1 MTQNPYGRPL
11 AASTVNSRTSSPF
24 DLEYPRS
31 VAVFDTY
38 VAAEKAVD
46 YLADNGFPVG
56 NLAIVGT
63 DLRTVER
70 VLARKT
76 WRTVL
81 LQGAAQGLSTALILF
96 LVLWLFIPAANILA
110 LLLAAVVFSI
120 AVSMAFAA
128 FGYMLSRGE
137 RDFTSVQQ
145 TVATRYEVLCEHK
158 VSERAQEMLAA
169 MSPANI

>member
-1 MTQNPYGRPL
+1 MTQQPFGR
-11 AASTVNSRTSSPF
+11 AAVAGARRQTSSMF
-24 DLEYPRS
+24 DLEYPQS
-31 VAVFDTY
+31 VGIFATY
-38 VAAEKAVD
+38 PDAEKAVD

-76 WRTVL
+76 WGTVL
-81 LQGAAQGLSTALILF
+81 GQGAMQGLSTALILF
-96 LVLWLFIPAANILA
+96 LLLWLFVPGANVIA
-110 LLLAAVVFSI
+110 LLLAAVAFSV
-120 AVSMAFAA
+120 AVSMGFAA
-128 FGYMLSRGE
+128 LAYALSRGA

-158 VSERAQEMLAA
+158 VAEQARELLAGHA
-169 MSPANI
+169 PVDLG

>member
-1 MTQNPYGRPL
+1 MTQDPYGRPP
-11 AASTVNSRTSSPF
+11 AASPRTSRTASMF

-31 VAVFDTY
+31 VGVFDTY
-38 VAAEKAVD
+38 LAAEKAVD

-76 WRTVL
+76 WRSVL

-96 LVLWLFIPAANILA
+96 LVLWLFVPGANLLA
-110 LLLAAVVFSI
+110 LLLAALLFSI
-120 AVSMAFAA
+120 LVSMAFAA
-128 FGYMLSRGE
+128 VGYLLSRGE

-158 VSERAQEMLAA
+158 VAEQAQEMIAG
-169 MSPANI
+169 MSPANL

>member
-1 MTQNPYGRPL
+1 
-11 AASTVNSRTSSPF
+11 
-24 DLEYPRS
+24 
-31 VAVFDTY
+31 

-81 LQGAAQGLSTALILF
+81 TQGAAQGLSTALILF
-96 LVLWLFIPAANILA
+96 LVLWLFIPGANILA

-120 AVSMAFAA
+120 LVSSLFAA
-128 FGYMLSRGE
+128 IGYLLSRGA

-158 VSERAQEMLAA
+158 VAEQAQEMIAG
-169 MSPANI
+169 MSPADI

>member
-1 MTQNPYGRPL
+1 MSQDPF
-11 AASTVNSRTSSPF
+11 AAPMRRATASRTSSMF

-31 VAVFDTY
+31 VGVFDTY
-38 VAAEKAVD
+38 LAAEKAVD

-81 LQGAAQGLSTALILF
+81 VQGIVQGLSTALILF
-96 LVLWLFIPAANILA
+96 LVLWLFLPGANVLA
-110 LLLAAVVFSI
+110 LLLAAVVFSSL
-120 AVSMAFAA
+120 VSMGFAA
-128 FGYMLSRGE
+128 LGFALSRGA

-158 VSERAQEMLAA
+158 VAEQAQEMIAG
-169 MSPANI
+169 MSPANL

>member
-1 MTQNPYGRPL
+1 MTQDPYGRPTV
-11 AASTVNSRTSSPF
+11 AAPRATRTSSLF

-31 VAVFDTY
+31 VGVFDTY
-38 VAAEKAVD
+38 AAAEKAVD
-46 YLADNGFPVG
+46 YLSDNGFPVE

-70 VLARKT
+70 VLSRKN

-81 LQGAAQGLSTALILF
+81 MQGAAQGLSTALILF
-96 LVLWLFIPAANILA
+96 LVLWLFVPGANILA

-120 AVSMAFAA
+120 LVSEVFAA
-128 FGYMLSRGE
+128 IGYLLSRGE

-158 VSERAQEMLAA
+158 VAEQAQELIAG
-169 MSPANI
+169 MSPANL

>member
-1 MTQNPYGRPL
+1 MTQDPFGRPM
-11 AASTVNSRTSSPF
+11 ATSPRASKTVSMF

-31 VAVFDTY
+31 VGVFDTY
-38 VAAEKAVD
+38 PAAEKAVD
-46 YLADNGFPVG
+46 YLADQGFPVG

-70 VLARKT
+70 VIARRT

-81 LQGAAQGLSTALILF
+81 LQGATQGLSTAMILF
-96 LVLWLFIPAANILA
+96 LLLWIFIPGSNVLG
-110 LLLAAVVFSI
+110 LLLAALVFSTL
-120 AVSMAFAA
+120 VSMLFAA
-128 FGYMLSRGE
+128 IGYALSRGA

-158 VSERAQEMLAA
+158 VAEQAQELIAG
-169 MSPANI
+169 MSPANL

>member
-1 MTQNPYGRPL
+1 MSQDPFAPPL
-11 AASTVNSRTSSPF
+11 ANRATTRRTSSMF

-31 VAVFDTY
+31 VGVFETY
-38 VAAEKAVD
+38 AAAEKAVD

-81 LQGAAQGLSTALILF
+81 VQGIVQGLSTALILF
-96 LVLWLFIPAANILA
+96 LVLWLFLPGANVLA
-110 LLLAAVVFSI
+110 LLLAAVVFSSL
-120 AVSMAFAA
+120 VSMGFAA
-128 FGYMLSRGE
+128 LGFALSRGA

-158 VSERAQEMLAA
+158 VAEQAQEMIAG
-169 MSPANI
+169 MSPANL

>member
-1 MTQNPYGRPL
+1 MTQNPFGRPL
-11 AASTVNSRTSSPF
+11 VASPHAGRTASMF
-24 DLEYPRS
+24 DLAYPRS
-31 VAVFDTY
+31 VGVFDTY
-38 VAAEKAVD
+38 AAAEQAVD

-76 WRTVL
+76 WRSVL
-81 LQGAAQGLSTALILF
+81 LGGAAQGLSTALILF
-96 LVLWLFIPAANILA
+96 LVMWLFIPGANILA
-110 LLLAAVVFSI
+110 LLIAALAFSVLI
-120 AVSMAFAA
+120 SMTFAA
-128 FGYMLSRGE
+128 FGYMLSRGA

-158 VSERAQEMLAA
+158 VAEQAQELIAGM
-169 MSPANI
+169 MPASL

>member
-1 MTQNPYGRPL
+1 MSQDPYGRPV
-11 AASTVNSRTSSPF
+11 AGAHTSRTASMF

-31 VAVFDTY
+31 VGVFDTY
-38 VAAEKAVD
+38 PAAEKAVD
-46 YLADNGFPVG
+46 YLADHGFPVR

-70 VLARKT
+70 VLARRT

-81 LQGAAQGLSTALILF
+81 AQGAAQGLSTAVILF
-96 LVLWLFIPAANILA
+96 FVLWIFIPGSNVLG
-110 LLLAAVVFSI
+110 LLIAAVAFSVL
-120 AVSMAFAA
+120 VSMLFAA
-128 FGYMLSRGE
+128 IGYGLSRGA

-158 VSERAQEMLAA
+158 VSEQAQELLAA
-169 MSPANI
+169 MSPVNL

>member
-1 MTQNPYGRPL
+1 MTQDPFARVMPAGPR
-11 AASTVNSRTSSPF
+11 RTSSMF
-24 DLEYPRS
+24 DLEYPQS
-31 VAVFDTY
+31 VGIFATY
-38 VAAEKAVD
+38 PAAEKAVD

-70 VLARKT
+70 VLARRT

-81 LQGAAQGLSTALILF
+81 TQGALQGLNTALILF
-96 LVLWLFIPAANILA
+96 LVMWIFMPGGNVLG
-110 LLLAAVVFSI
+110 LLLAALVFGVV
-120 AVSMAFAA
+120 VSCGFAA
-128 FGYMLSRGE
+128 IGYSLSRGA

-158 VSERAQEMLAA
+158 VAEQARDMIAKLQPVDLG
-169 MSPANI
+169 

>member
-1 MTQNPYGRPL
+1 MSQDPYGRPV
-11 AASTVNSRTSSPF
+11 ASAHTSRTASMF

-31 VAVFDTY
+31 VGVFETY
-38 VAAEKAVD
+38 PAAEKAVD
-46 YLADNGFPVG
+46 YLADHGFPVR

-76 WRTVL
+76 WRSVL
-81 LQGAAQGLSTALILF
+81 AQGAAQGLSTAVILF
-96 LVLWLFIPAANILA
+96 FVLWIFIPGSNVLG
-110 LLLAAVVFSI
+110 LLIAAVAFSVL
-120 AVSMAFAA
+120 VSMLFAA
-128 FGYMLSRGE
+128 IGYGLSRGA

-158 VSERAQEMLAA
+158 VSEQAQELLAA
-169 MSPANI
+169 MSPVNL